1 MMDGKLRC
9 YGSCSTLRCVGQRR
23 ATSSRAPAIERPRQR
38 RSQVSFRLTH
48 VFTAAFNRQHLR
60 NSTRRLW
67 LLQLQLMQTLLGRFA
82 TCRSI
87 SPCTELNFF
96 ALASRAAVASSH
108 RRFGGSS
115 AASDRK
121 LGWHFESKEDIE
133 NRRRWRDAFSHKDLF
148 VERAGIETS
157 FTRSS
162 GPGGQHV
169 NKTSSKAV
177 VRLDLGK
184 VTASAPTDPI
194 DLDRV
199 VDSQRWLLPT
209 LAAKLALDS
218 SYYAPSTHSLLFTS
232 SQSRSQHSNLADA
245 LSRMHSHILQVASL
259 DLPGETSES
268 QAEKV
273 AKLQAR
279 EKRKLKQV
287 KEKRKDLKKGR
298 GKVAL

>member
-1 MMDGKLRC
+1 
-9 YGSCSTLRCVGQRR
+9 
-23 ATSSRAPAIERPRQR
+23 
-38 RSQVSFRLTH
+38 
-48 VFTAAFNRQHLR
+48 
-60 NSTRRLW
+60 
-67 LLQLQLMQTLLGRFA
+67 MQTLLGRFA
-82 TCRSI
+82 TRI
-87 SPCTELNFF
+87 SLLPPCIELNL
-96 ALASRAAVASSH
+96 LAAAHQQATAAPL
-108 RRFGGSS
+108 RRCFGGSS
-115 AASDRK
+115 AALDRK
-121 LGWHFESKEDIE
+121 LGWPFESKEDIE
-133 NRRRWRDAFSHKDLF
+133 NRRRWCAAFSNKDLS
-148 VERAGIETS
+148 VDRAGIETS

-184 VTASAPTDPI
+184 VTASAPSNPEDVDRAI
-194 DLDRV
+194 DRD
-199 VDSQRWLLPT
+199 RWLLPT
-209 LAAKLALDS
+209 LATKLALDS

-245 LSRMHSHILQVASL
+245 LSRLHSHILEVAGQ

-273 AKLQAR
+273 AKLQAK

-298 GKVAL
+298 GKIAL